1 MFWNYNF
8 FLKNCF
14 ILSFHILIIFGIS
27 TFLNLLPTF
36 NVKGDIKSKK
46 KRKKEKKKK
55 GKMKKHISEKF
66 SKGLCCLFDILLR
79 NLIYNLYYA
88 FDQIKENNYIR
99 NVENEKTK
107 KQICIKNLDKSKK
120 NIEKCI
126 NLSLTVLRIMQG
138 NKNYFIQ
145 HILDNYASIK
155 SINVEK
161 KNKNNFDDSHLMYNM
176 YKYSFPLKE
185 AYKNSFFYDINM
197 DEEKQIFIKNRH
209 IKAYTNQFNIIDTF
223 IDKHKK
229 YSKEDLINEL
239 NNLLHIHYLND
250 STMERENIK
259 KENQKTKDNLIDD
272 DLVTNDLFSEYF
284 NNCKKSNKLNIL
296 IKEVNLNSLK
306 NFHNILYKNINFI
319 RTFNEIKDDENSD
332 MKNIELAEIF
342 HM

>member
-161 KNKNNFDDSHLMYNM
+161 KNKNKFDDSHLMYNM

-185 AYKNSFFYDINM
+185 AYKNN
-197 DEEKQIFIKNRH
+197 
-209 IKAYTNQFNIIDTF
+209 TF

-259 KENQKTKDNLIDD
+259 KENPKTKDNLIDD

-306 NFHNILYKNINFI
+306 NFHNILYKNINFYK
-319 RTFNEIKDDENSD
+319 RHL
-332 MKNIELAEIF
+332 MK
-342 HM
+342 

>member
-1 MFWNYNF
+1 MFWNCNF
-8 FLKNCF
+8 FIKNCF

-27 TFLNLLPTF
+27 TFLNLLPIGD
-36 NVKGDIKSKK
+36 VKGDIKTKN
-46 KRKKEKKKK
+46 KRKKMEKK
-55 GKMKKHISEKF
+55 GKMKRHISEKF
-66 SKGLCCLFDILLR
+66 SKGLCCLFDILMR

-88 FDQIKENNYIR
+88 FDQIKENNYIK
-99 NVENEKTK
+99 NVGKELTK
-107 KQICIKNLDKSKK
+107 KQICKKNLDKSKK

-126 NLSLTVLRIMQG
+126 NLSLTVLRIMEG

-155 SINVEK
+155 SNRDEK
-161 KNKNNFDDSHLMYNM
+161 KYKNKFDDSHWMYHM
-176 YKYSFPLKE
+176 YKYSVPLNE
-185 AYKNSFFYDINM
+185 AYKHSHFYDINV

-209 IKAYTNQFNIIDTF
+209 IKAYTNQFNVIDTF

-229 YSKEDLINEL
+229 YSKEDLIKEL

-250 STMERENIK
+250 NTINRETIE
-259 KENQKTKDNLIDD
+259 KENQITNDNLIDD

-319 RTFNEIKDDENSD
+319 RTFNEINDDENSD
-332 MKNIELAEIF
+332 MKNIEISEIF